1 MATLG
6 VTFNGKHSLTDWGL
20 HWQAYNVTA
29 PVPITS
35 YIDIPGR
42 KTKLD
47 ATESLFGSVTYEH
60 RTLTFIFWK
69 HVTWPQFVVLDSQI
83 QNAIGGRKV
92 KVITD
97 IEKDKYWMG
106 RATVSGSMTAD
117 NYKLATWTITVDA
130 EPFKYLENTPGA
142 DWLWDPFSF
151 RDGVVQNLNNIQVSG
166 SKTQAV
172 IGTDRPATPTVTATA
187 DMKVAVDGKTYDL
200 KANEPKTLDAVVLY
214 KGTTNFQF
222 TGTGKVTISFRGE
235 TL

>member
-6 VTFNGKHSLTDWGL
+6 VTFNGKHTLKDWGL
-20 HWQAYNVTA
+20 HWQAYDVTA

-47 ATESLFGSVTYEH
+47 ATESLFGSVTYEN

-83 QNAIGGRKV
+83 QNAIGGKKV

-106 RATVSGSMTAD
+106 RVTVTGSMTAD
-117 NYKLATWTITVDA
+117 NYQLATWTMTVDA
-130 EPFKYLENTPGA
+130 EPFKYFENTPDA

-151 RDGVVQNLNNIQVSG
+151 VDGVIQNVRNIDISG

-172 IGTDRPATPTVTATA
+172 IGTARPATPTVTATA

-200 KANEPKTLDAVVLY
+200 KANEPRTLDAVVVY
-214 KGTTNFQF
+214 KTTKNFVF
-222 TGTGKVTISFRGE
+222 TGTGKATISFRGE

>member
-1 MATLG
+1 M
-6 VTFNGKHSLTDWGL
+6 TFNGKHTLKDWGL
-20 HWQAYNVTA
+20 HWQAYDVTA

-47 ATESLFGSVTYEH
+47 ATESLFGSVTYEN

-83 QNAIGGRKV
+83 QNAIGGKKV

-106 RATVSGSMTAD
+106 RVTVTGSMTAD
-117 NYKLATWTITVDA
+117 NYQLATWTMTVDA
-130 EPFKYLENTPGA
+130 EPFKYFENTPDA

-151 RDGVVQNLNNIQVSG
+151 VDGVIQNVRNIDISG

-172 IGTDRPATPTVTATA
+172 IGTARPATPTVTATA

-200 KANEPKTLDAVVLY
+200 KANEPRTLDAVVVY
-214 KGTTNFQF
+214 KTTKNFVF
-222 TGTGKVTISFRGE
+222 TGTGKATISFRGE